1 MKEKTKTRINFNS
14 KKRGKS
20 TKSRI
25 SSLPPSQR
33 LNTYATPFLEL
44 NINLL

>member
-1 MKEKTKTRINFNS
+1 MKENTKTRINFNS

-25 SSLPPSQR
+25 SPHPSLPKGKHVRNPIFGIK
-33 LNTYATPFLEL
+33 Y
-44 NINLL
+44 